1 MEPVPKPTMEG
12 AKVGVMKGPNDA
24 VNFVKRHKGK
34 PITYNSFTLLQDAL
48 NKNEINGYIC
58 DKYHH
63 NWLEKVV
70 IDKELERDGKIS
82 GKWYGKMVETPMEA
96 STDSYYGMVIK
107 DDMASFLFI
116 KPLVKANISQ
126 LENRFLNYFEKKG
139 NIVEARRKE
148 INNLRET
155 VAFSINEDWTKNI
168 LINLSCIV
176 AAIFLIV
183 IVYECCRQKRCNK
196 VLRWKNGIFRRL
208 CRVGENRVGETQDS
222 DL

>member
-1 MEPVPKPTMEG
+1 MSIIAGFITWIIETFGNKEDFPRPAHRGWLKGIYWSVLTLFSTGLDSHPRSIISKLLSVVWLILSVILVAILTSIITAKMMEPVPKPTMEG

-139 NIVEARRKE
+139 NIV
-148 INNLRET
+148 
-155 VAFSINEDWTKNI
+155 
-168 LINLSCIV
+168 
-176 AAIFLIV
+176 
-183 IVYECCRQKRCNK
+183 
-196 VLRWKNGIFRRL
+196 
-208 CRVGENRVGETQDS
+208 
-222 DL
+222 